1 MKQLWKHKSLVKF
14 YRYQNN
20 LIKELSS
27 EFRKFVKMFK
37 NDFKILLQI
46 IYYPKIEKKKNTNFR
61 VLIFAS
67 IRLAVILRYLTYKK
81 FTY

>member
-1 MKQLWKHKSLVKF
+1 
-14 YRYQNN
+14 
-20 LIKELSS
+20 
-27 EFRKFVKMFK
+27 MFK